1 MALSILTLHF
11 LRFNVTRILTPLTTL
26 FQRRPLLRRAPIGVD
41 NSQARTFGVLVA
53 TLR

>member
-11 LRFNVTRILTPLTTL
+11 LRFNVTRILTPLTAL
-26 FQRRPLLRRAPIGVD
+26 FQRRPLLRRALIGVD
-41 NSQARTFGVLVA
+41 NNQARTFGVLVA